1 MLALKALEKKEWVQI
16 FYDALTEG
24 LYSQSD
30 FKHLG
35 QVLLSKTQTASEKE
49 TVTNALKAVG
59 IIPKSNVITNEIVG
73 STRYETATKI
83 SQNGWSAANSVV
95 LVNSNSM
102 VDALSATPFA
112 KSKDA
117 PILLTESNSLNDQTK
132 KEIIRL
138 KAKNVYVI
146 GGTGAVSQN
155 VISQLKSMGLIVDRI
170 SGEDRYKTSLEI
182 AKRLGTI
189 SEISVVNGI
198 TGLADAVSIAP
209 VAANKNMPIVL
220 ASPKEGTKVF
230 DEFIKTNNIT
240 TSYIIGSE
248 SAVSNEIANKL
259 PNAKRLGG
267 QNRDETNAVIIGNFY
282 TNKELNNIFVAKDG
296 MKKQGDLIDALSVGV
311 LAAKENSPVVIVGN
325 ELCTKQ
331 KDLLLSKIPKELTKV
346 GGNGN
351 ENAFNQLVNIFNK

>member
-1 MLALKALEKKEWVQI
+1 
-16 FYDALTEG
+16 
-24 LYSQSD
+24 
-30 FKHLG
+30 
-35 QVLLSKTQTASEKE
+35 
-49 TVTNALKAVG
+49 
-59 IIPKSNVITNEIVG
+59 
-73 STRYETATKI
+73 
-83 SQNGWSAANSVV
+83 
-95 LVNSNSM
+95 M

-117 PILLTESNSLNDQTK
+117 PILLTESSSLNDQTK

-189 SEISVVNGI
+189 SEISVVNGV

-220 ASPKEGTKVF
+220 ASPTQGIKIF
-230 DEFIKTNNIT
+230 DEFIKSNNIT

-248 SAVSNEIANKL
+248 NAVSNEIANKL

-267 QNRDETNAVIIGNFY
+267 QNRNETNALIIQNFY
-282 TNKELNNIFVAKDG
+282 TSKELNNIFVAKDG
-296 MKKQGDLIDALSVGV
+296 MKNQDDLIDALSVGV
-311 LAAKENSPVVIVGN
+311 LAAKESSPVVIVGS
-325 ELCTKQ
+325 ELNTKQ
-331 KDLLLSKIPKELTKV
+331 KDLLLSKVPKELTRV

-351 ENAFNQLVNIFNK
+351 ENAFTQLLNMFRYGLG